1 MALKTLHPEKIA
13 YGEQV
18 RCVLKLS
25 VSICVFVQ
33 ISTLAKFL
41 QSIENLFCKVA
52 LNFKKLSFLEKA
64 VA

>member
-41 QSIENLFCKVA
+41 QSIEIFFVK
-52 LNFKKLSFLEKA
+52 
-64 VA
+64 

>member
-25 VSICVFVQ
+25 VSTCVFVQ
-33 ISTLAKFL
+33 ISSWVKFFR
-41 QSIENLFCKVA
+41 SIEIFFV
-52 LNFKKLSFLEKA
+52 
-64 VA
+64 

>member
-18 RCVLKLS
+18 RCVFKLS

-33 ISTLAKFL
+33 ISTWAKFL
-41 QSIENLFCKVA
+41 QSIEIFFVK
-52 LNFKKLSFLEKA
+52 
-64 VA
+64 